1 MFARLD
7 SQIPGPRFICRFFL
21 LVAVLVGAGC
31 IAQATTF
38 TVNKTADTNDGFC
51 NADCSLR
58 EAIVA
63 ANNTP
68 GADVI
73 TFNTGTVLTPT
84 TPLPAITD
92 SLTIDG
98 GTVNGYPFHEISGT
112 LAGANADGLVVSSP
126 VVVTKI
132 TVIIKNLAIY
142 RFGRHGIFVNS
153 FSGVN
158 FTLLNCALGTDA
170 AGTVD
175 QGNGQNGL
183 RILAYANSTFNVGS
197 TTPTDQNVISGNNS
211 DGIAIVTASNIS
223 NANTQIFIINNNIGT
238 NDIGSA
244 KLGNTGNGISFT
256 GASTGYQ
263 LTIGGPQSTS
273 RNLISGNGQNG
284 IYAVSNQLLVY
295 GNYIGP
301 GFSGHNGLGNSLDG
315 IRLDGNVDATIGGTL
330 NGNGPAFDGGNVI
343 SGNGGDGVN
352 IVNHNATVTIKR
364 NLIGINAG
372 QSGALANA
380 GYGVE
385 IKDPSSFAPTNVLI
399 GSKDSAS
406 DFNVISGN
414 ANYGISIDEKVGKV
428 EIYGNRIGLSGD
440 LATNVPNLG
449 GIRILSTQNKV
460 GEAGN
465 GTAANFIG
473 RNTQNG
479 ILLTGPSATAN
490 EIYRNFIGT
499 TANDS
504 NQGNQADGI
513 LIDNG
518 ASGNKIGNGLASGL
532 NKISFNG
539 GNGVSV
545 AAGSNNSVRGN
556 WLSSNSGLGINLGPN
571 GVASNDAGDADSGA
585 NDLQNYPV
593 IVRAHPGQIIGS
605 FNSTP
610 NSEFVIDYYSVS
622 SCNASGNGEGGN
634 PLGSDTQVVTDQNGN
649 ANLNFAP
656 SSAPAGFV
664 TATATR
670 TGSGTSEFSKC
681 VPVTPDPGS
690 VKFSAANYSTSESS
704 NVPVKVTRVN
714 GTDSFSVSYST
725 QDGSAKAGVDYT
737 AKSGLVTF
745 NVGELSK
752 TIDIPILNDTL
763 DENDEAFTVV
773 LTGLP
778 PDVTLGTPSTAT
790 VTIKDDDPLPKFSIS
805 DFQTTEGNSG
815 TKDFTFNVSLS
826 AASSFDTTVE
836 FFTDADSSNDNDY
849 QNASGTLTFV
859 AGETQ
864 KTIVV
869 KVNGD
874 TLLEEDEVF
883 LVKLTNPTNAEIGK
897 GQGNGTIIN
906 DDTEGG
912 TTVQFSQAS
921 FDVQEDLTA
930 AIITVIRTGDTSGT
944 TTVDY
949 FTEDDTATQKSDY
962 EIASGTLTFLP
973 EETSKTFVVLINEDS
988 YVEGSEKVNL
998 YLSNVT
1004 GGIKEEPFSAVLNI
1018 MDDAVESPGNSL
1030 DDAQSFV
1037 YTHYHDFLNRE
1048 PDPAGLAFWTNEITS
1063 CGNDANCVEAK
1074 RVNVSA
1080 SFFASIEFQETGFL
1094 RYLIEKESF
1103 GTMPKYATFMQDLQ
1117 EVSRGLIVNSPGW
1130 QQKLAD
1136 NQRQFADTWINRPDF
1151 KAAYGGL
1158 SDDAYVTALYQNA
1171 GIVPSQAEKDKLV
1184 GALNTAGMNRSAVL
1198 LEVASDASFR
1208 QQEQNRAF
1216 VLMQYFGYLRRDP
1229 NALPDTD
1236 LSGYNFWLNKLNQF
1250 GGNYV
1255 DAEMV
1260 KAFITSIEYRQRFGQ

>member
-7 SQIPGPRFICRFFL
+7 SRFPGARVICRSFL
-21 LVAVLVGAGC
+21 LVAMLFGTVC
-31 IAQATTF
+31 IAHGTTF
-38 TVNKTADTNDGFC
+38 TVTKTADTNDGFC

-68 GADVI
+68 GADLI
-73 TFNTGTVLTPT
+73 TFNTGGVQTPT

-98 GTVNGYPFHEISGT
+98 GTINGYPDHEISGT

-126 VVVTKI
+126 AVVAKI
-132 TVIIKNLAIY
+132 TVIIKNLAIN

-153 FSGVN
+153 FAGVN

-183 RILAYANSTFNVGS
+183 RIFAYANSAFNVGTS
-197 TTPTDQNVISGNNS
+197 TPTDKNVISGNNS
-211 DGIAIVTASNIS
+211 DGVAIVTAPNIS

-238 NDIGSA
+238 NDVGSA
-244 KLGNTGNGISFT
+244 KLGNAGNGISFT

-263 LTIGGPQSTS
+263 LTIGGPQSAS

-284 IYAVSNQLLVY
+284 IYAASNKLLVF

-301 GFSGHNGLGNSLDG
+301 GSNGGTSLGNSLDG
-315 IRLDGNVDATIGGTL
+315 IRLDGNVDATIGGTI
-330 NGNGPAFDGGNVI
+330 NGNGVSFNGGNLI

-352 IVNHNATVTIKR
+352 IINHNATVTIKR
-364 NLIGINAG
+364 NLIGIN
-372 QSGALANA
+372 SGLTGGLPNA

-385 IKDPSSFAPTNVLI
+385 IKDPSSVATVNVLI
-399 GSKDSAS
+399 GSKDSAL

-414 ANYGISIDEKVGKV
+414 ANYGISIDEKVNGV
-428 EIYGNRIGLSGD
+428 QIYGNRIGLDDSKSG
-440 LATNVPNLG
+440 NFPNLG
-449 GIRILSTQNKV
+449 GIRILSAQNKV
-460 GEAGN
+460 GEPGSDV
-465 GTAANFIG
+465 GANYIG
-473 RNTQNG
+473 RNSQNG
-479 ILLTGPSATAN
+479 ILLTGPSATDN

-499 TANDS
+499 NPNDS
-504 NQGNQADGI
+504 NQGNQANGI

-532 NKISFNG
+532 NEISFNG

-545 AAGSNNSVRGN
+545 AVGTNNSVRGN
-556 WLSSNSGLGINLGPN
+556 SLSSNTGLGINLGPN
-571 GVASNDAGDADSGA
+571 GVASNDDGDADNGA

-622 SCNASGNGEGGN
+622 SCNASGNGEGRN
-634 PLGSDTQVVTDQNGN
+634 PLGSDIQVFTDQNGN

-656 SSAPAGFV
+656 SSVAAGFV

-670 TGSGTSEFSKC
+670 AGVGTSEFSKC
-681 VPVTPDPGS
+681 VPITPAPGS
-690 VKFSAANYSTSESS
+690 VMFATANYSISESS
-704 NVPVKVTRVN
+704 NVSVKVIRGN
-714 GTDSFSVSYST
+714 STDSFSVSYST
-725 QDGSAKAGVDYT
+725 QDGTAKAGVDYT

-745 NVGELSK
+745 NVGESFK
-752 TIDIPILNDTL
+752 IIDIPILNDTL

-773 LTGLP
+773 LTDLP
-778 PDVTLGTPSTAT
+778 PDVTLGTPSTTT

-805 DFQTTEGNSG
+805 DFQATEGNSG
-815 TKDFTFNVSLS
+815 TKEFTFNVTLS
-826 AASSFDTTVE
+826 AASALDTTVDYA
-836 FFTDADSSNDNDY
+836 TDTDSPNDNDY
-849 QNASGTLTFV
+849 QNVSGTLTFV

-874 TLLEEDEVF
+874 TLFEENEEF
-883 LVKLTNPTNAEIGK
+883 LVKLTNPTNAGINK
-897 GQGNGTIIN
+897 VQGNGTIIN
-906 DDTEGG
+906 DDAEGG

-930 AIITVIRTGDTSGT
+930 AIITVMRTGDTSGT
-944 TTVDY
+944 TTVNY
-949 FTEDDTATQKSDY
+949 FTGDDTATQKSDY

-973 EETSKTFVVLINEDS
+973 GETSKTFVVLINEDS
-988 YVEGSEKVNL
+988 YVEGPEKVTL
-998 YLSNVT
+998 HLSDPN
-1004 GGIKEEPFSAVLNI
+1004 GAIEGEPSSAVLNI
-1018 MDDAVESPGNSL
+1018 IDDAVESPGDVI

-1037 YTHYHDFLNRE
+1037 YLHYHDFLNRE
-1048 PDPAGLAFWTNEITS
+1048 PDAEGLAFWTNQITS
-1063 CGNDANCVEAK
+1063 CGSDAQCVEAR
-1074 RVNVSA
+1074 RVDVSA
-1080 SFFASIEFQETGFL
+1080 SFFLSIEFQETA
-1094 RYLIEKESF
+1094 YLLYLMQKESF
-1103 GTMPKYATFMQDLQ
+1103 ATMPKYATFMHDLQ
-1117 EVSRGLIVNSPGW
+1117 EVSRGVIVNSPGW

-1136 NQRQFADTWINRPDF
+1136 NQHQFADTWINRPEF
-1151 KAAYGGL
+1151 KAAYDAL
-1158 SDDAYVTALYQNA
+1158 SNDAYVNALYQNA
-1171 GIVPSQAEKDKLV
+1171 GIVPPQAEKDKLV
-1184 GALNTAGMNRSAVL
+1184 AALNTASMNRSAVL

-1208 QQEQNRAF
+1208 HQEQNPAF

-1229 NALPDTD
+1229 DALPDTD

-1250 GGNYV
+1250 GGNYI

-1260 KAFITSIEYRQRFGQ
+1260 KAFITSIEYRQRFGP

>member
-7 SQIPGPRFICRFFL
+7 SRIFATRFICRFFL
-21 LVAVLVGAGC
+21 LVAVVVGAGC

-68 GADVI
+68 GADLI
-73 TFNTGTVLTPT
+73 TFNTGTVFTPT

-98 GTVNGYPFHEISGT
+98 GTINGYPGHEISGT

-126 VVVTKI
+126 VVVAKI

-158 FTLLNCALGTDA
+158 FTLLNCALGTDS

-183 RILAYANSTFNVGS
+183 RIFAYANSTFNVGS
-197 TTPTDQNVISGNNS
+197 TTPADKNVISGNNS

-238 NDIGSA
+238 NDIGTA
-244 KLGNTGNGISFT
+244 KLGNAGNGISFT

-263 LTIGGPQSTS
+263 LTVGGSPTTS

-284 IYAVSNQLLVY
+284 IYAASNKLLLY
-295 GNYIGP
+295 ANYIGP
-301 GFSGHNGLGNSLDG
+301 GYNGGNGLGNSLDG

-330 NGNGPAFDGGNVI
+330 NGNGPALDGGNVI

-352 IVNHNATVTIKR
+352 IINHNATVTIKR

-372 QSGALANA
+372 QSGALANT

-385 IKDPSSFAPTNVLI
+385 VKDPSSFVTANVLI

-414 ANYGISIDEKVGKV
+414 ANYGISIDEKVGSV
-428 EIYGNRIGLSGD
+428 QIYGNRIGLSGN

-460 GEAGN
+460 GEAGS
-465 GTAANFIG
+465 GIAPNFIG

-479 ILLTGPSATAN
+479 ILLTGPNATAN
-490 EIYRNFIGT
+490 EIYRNYIGT
-499 TANDS
+499 NVNDS

-518 ASGNKIGNGLASGL
+518 ASGNKIGNGLSSGS
-532 NKISFNG
+532 NQIGFNG

-556 WLSSNSGLGINLGPN
+556 SLFSNTGLGINLGPN

-585 NDLQNYPV
+585 NDLQNYPL
-593 IVRAHPGQIIGS
+593 ITRAHPGQIIGS
-605 FNSTP
+605 FNGTP

-622 SCNASGNGEGGN
+622 SCNASGNGEGRN
-634 PLGSDTQVVTDQNGN
+634 LLGSDTQVVTDQNGN

-656 SSAPAGFV
+656 SSVPAGFV

-670 TGSGTSEFSKC
+670 AGSGTSEFSKC

-690 VKFSAANYSTSESS
+690 VRFEAANYSISESS
-704 NVPVKVTRVN
+704 NVPVKVTRVI

-725 QDGSAKAGVDYT
+725 QDGTAKAGVDYT

-752 TIDIPILNDTL
+752 TIDIPILNDSL
-763 DENDEAFTVV
+763 HENDETFTVV
-773 LTGLP
+773 LTDLP
-778 PDVTLGTPSTAT
+778 PDVTLGTPSTTT
-790 VTIKDDDPLPKFSIS
+790 VTIKDDDPLPKFSIKS
-805 DFQTTEGNSG
+805 FQSTEGNSG
-815 TKDFTFNVSLS
+815 TKDFTFNVTLS
-826 AASSFDTTVE
+826 AASSFDTTVD
-836 FFTDADSSNDNDY
+836 FFTDTDSENDNDY
-849 QNASGTLTFV
+849 QPVSGTLTFT
-859 AGETQ
+859 AGEIQ

-874 TLLEEDEVF
+874 TLPEEDEEF
-883 LVKLTNPTNAEIGK
+883 LVKLTNPTNAEIG
-897 GQGNGTIIN
+897 QGPGTGLIIN

-930 AIITVIRTGDTSGT
+930 AIITVMRTGDTSGT
-944 TTVDY
+944 TTVNY

-973 EETSKTFVVLINEDS
+973 DETSKTFVVLINEDS
-988 YVEGSEKVNL
+988 YVEGPEKVTL
-998 YLSNVT
+998 YLLKPN
-1004 GGIKEEPFSAVLNI
+1004 GAIRGEPDTAVLNI
-1018 MDDAVESPGNSL
+1018 IDDGLESPGNVI

-1037 YTHYHDFLNRE
+1037 YLHYHDFLNRE
-1048 PDPAGLAFWTNEITS
+1048 PDAEGLAFWTSQITS
-1063 CGNDANCVEAK
+1063 CGSDAQCIEAR
-1074 RVNVSA
+1074 RVDVSA
-1080 SFFASIEFQETGFL
+1080 SFFLSIEFQETA
-1094 RYLIEKESF
+1094 YLLYLMQKESF
-1103 GTMPKYATFMQDLQ
+1103 ATMPKYATFMHDLQ
-1117 EVSRGLIVNSPGW
+1117 EVSRGVIVNSPGW

-1136 NQRQFADTWINRPDF
+1136 NQRQFADTWINRPEF
-1151 KAAYGGL
+1151 KAVYDAL
-1158 SDDAYVTALYQNA
+1158 SNDEYVNALYQNA

-1184 GALNTAGMNRSAVL
+1184 ADLNSAGMNRSAVL
-1198 LEVASDASFR
+1198 LEVASNASFR
-1208 QQEQNRAF
+1208 QQEQNPAF

-1260 KAFITSIEYRQRFGQ
+1260 KAFITSIEYRQRFGP

>member
-7 SQIPGPRFICRFFL
+7 SRIPATRFICRFFL
-21 LVAVLVGAGC
+21 LVAVVVGAGC

-38 TVNKTADTNDGFC
+38 IVNKAADTNDGFC

-68 GADVI
+68 GADLI
-73 TFNTGTVLTPT
+73 TFSTGAVLTPT

-98 GTVNGYPFHEISGT
+98 GTVNGYPDTEISGT

-126 VVVTKI
+126 VVVAKI

-170 AGTVD
+170 VGMAD

-183 RILAYANSTFNVGS
+183 RIFAYANSTFNVGS
-197 TTPTDQNVISGNNS
+197 TTPADKNVISGNNS

-223 NANTQIFIINNNIGT
+223 NANTQISIINNNIGT

-244 KLGNTGNGISFT
+244 KLGNAGNGISFT

-263 LTIGGPQSTS
+263 LTIGGPPSTS

-284 IYAVSNQLLVY
+284 IYTASNKLLLY

-301 GFSGHNGLGNSLDG
+301 GFNGNNGLGNSLDG

-352 IVNHNATVTIKR
+352 IVNHNATATIKR

-385 IKDPSSFAPTNVLI
+385 IKDPSSFATANVLI

-414 ANYGISIDEKVGKV
+414 ANYGISIDEKVGSV
-428 EIYGNRIGLSGD
+428 QIYGNRIGLSGN

-490 EIYRNFIGT
+490 EIYRNYIGT
-499 TANDS
+499 NANDS
-504 NQGNQADGI
+504 NQGNQTDGI

-518 ASGNKIGNGLASGL
+518 ASGNKIGNGLATGL

-556 WLSSNSGLGINLGPN
+556 WLSSNTGLGINLGPN
-571 GVASNDAGDADSGA
+571 GVASNDGGDADSGA

-593 IVRAHPGQIIGS
+593 IARAHPGQIIGS

-622 SCNASGNGEGGN
+622 SCNASGNGEGRN

-670 TGSGTSEFSKC
+670 AGSGTSEFSKC

-725 QDGSAKAGVDYT
+725 QDGTAKAGVDYT

-773 LTGLP
+773 LTDLP
-778 PDVTLGTPSTAT
+778 PDVTLGAPSTTT
-790 VTIKDDDPLPKFSIS
+790 VTIKDDDPLPKFSVS
-805 DFQTTEGNSG
+805 SFQSTEGNSG
-815 TKDFTFNVSLS
+815 TKDFTFNVTLS
-826 AASSFDTTVE
+826 AASSLDTTVD
-836 FFTDADSSNDNDY
+836 FFTDIDSENNNDY
-849 QNASGTLTFV
+849 QPVSGTVTFA

-883 LVKLTNPTNAEIGK
+883 LVKLTNPTNAEIGDS
-897 GQGNGTIIN
+897 QGNGIIIN

-930 AIITVIRTGDTSGT
+930 AIITVMRTGDTSGT

-973 EETSKTFVVLINEDS
+973 DETSKTFVVLINEDS
-988 YVEGSEKVNL
+988 YVEGPEKVTL
-998 YLSNVT
+998 YLSNPNGAIT
-1004 GGIKEEPFSAVLNI
+1004 GEPYTAVLNI
-1018 MDDAVESPGNSL
+1018 IDDGLESPGNVI

-1037 YTHYHDFLNRE
+1037 YLHYHDFLNRE
-1048 PDPAGLAFWTNEITS
+1048 PDAEGLAFWTNQITS
-1063 CGNDANCVEAK
+1063 CGSDAQCIEA
-1074 RVNVSA
+1074 RRADVSA
-1080 SFFASIEFQETGFL
+1080 SFFLSIEFQETA
-1094 RYLIEKESF
+1094 YLLYLMQKESF
-1103 GTMPKYATFMQDLQ
+1103 ATMPKYATFMHDLQ
-1117 EVSRGLIVNSPGW
+1117 EVSRGVIVNSPGW
-1130 QQKLAD
+1130 QQNLAD
-1136 NQRQFADTWINRPDF
+1136 NQRQFAETWINRPEF
-1151 KAAYGGL
+1151 KAAYDGL
-1158 SDDAYVTALYQNA
+1158 SNDAYVNALYQNA

-1184 GALNTAGMNRSAVL
+1184 ASLNGAGMNRSGVL

-1208 QQEQNRAF
+1208 HQEQNPAF

-1250 GGNYV
+1250 GGNYI

-1260 KAFITSIEYRQRFGQ
+1260 KAFITSIEYRQRFGP

>member
-1 MFARLD
+1 
-7 SQIPGPRFICRFFL
+7 
-21 LVAVLVGAGC
+21 
-31 IAQATTF
+31 
-38 TVNKTADTNDGFC
+38 
-51 NADCSLR
+51 LR

-68 GADVI
+68 GADLI
-73 TFNTGTVLTPT
+73 IFNTGVLTPT

-98 GTVNGYPFHEISGT
+98 GTVNGYPDTEISGT

-126 VVVTKI
+126 AVVAKI

-170 AGTVD
+170 VGMAD

-183 RILAYANSTFNVGS
+183 RIFAYANSTFNVGS
-197 TTPTDQNVISGNNS
+197 TTPADKNVISGNNS
-211 DGIAIVTASNIS
+211 DGIAIVTASNII

-244 KLGNTGNGISFT
+244 KLGNAGNGISFT

-284 IYAVSNQLLVY
+284 IYAASNKLLLY

-301 GFSGHNGLGNSLDG
+301 GFNGNNGLGNSLDG
-315 IRLDGNVDATIGGTL
+315 IRLDGNVDATIGGSFD
-330 NGNGPAFDGGNVI
+330 GNGVPVDGGNVI

-352 IVNHNATVTIKR
+352 IINHNATVTIKR
-364 NLIGINAG
+364 NLIGINAN
-372 QSGALANA
+372 QSSALANA

-385 IKDPSSFAPTNVLI
+385 IKDPSSFAAANVLI
-399 GSKDSAS
+399 GSKDNAS

-414 ANYGISIDEKVGKV
+414 ANYGISIDEKVGGV
-428 EIYGNRIGLSGD
+428 QIYGNRIGLSGNQ
-440 LATNVPNLG
+440 ATNVPNLG

-460 GEAGN
+460 GAAGG

-490 EIYRNFIGT
+490 EIYGNFIGT
-499 TANDS
+499 NPNDL
-504 NQGNQADGI
+504 NQGNQGDGI

-518 ASGNKIGNGLASGL
+518 ASGNKIGNGLASGS

-545 AAGSNNSVRGN
+545 AAGSNNSVRIN
-556 WLSSNSGLGINLGPN
+556 SISSNTGLGINLGPN

-593 IVRAHPGQIIGS
+593 IARAHPGQIIGS

-622 SCNASGNGEGGN
+622 SCNASGNGEGRN

-656 SSAPAGFV
+656 SLTPAGFV

-670 TGSGTSEFSKC
+670 SGSGTSEFSKC
-681 VPVTPDPGS
+681 VAVTPDPGS
-690 VKFSAANYSTSESS
+690 VKFGAANYSISESS
-704 NVPVKVTRVN
+704 NVPVKVIRAN

-725 QDGSAKAGVDYT
+725 QDGTAKAGVDYT

-745 NVGELSK
+745 NVGEVSK
-752 TIDIPILNDTL
+752 IIDIPILNDTL
-763 DENDEAFTVV
+763 HENDEAFTVV
-773 LTGLP
+773 LTDLP
-778 PDVTLGTPSTAT
+778 PDVTLGTPSTTT

-815 TKDFTFNVSLS
+815 TKDFTFNVTMS
-826 AASSFDTTVE
+826 AASSFDTSVD
-836 FFTDADSSNDNDY
+836 FFTDTDSPSDNDY
-849 QNASGTLTFV
+849 QNVSGTLTFV

-874 TLLEEDEVF
+874 TLLEEDEAF

-897 GQGNGTIIN
+897 GQGNGIIIN

-930 AIITVIRTGDTSGT
+930 AIITVMRTGDTSGT
-944 TTVDY
+944 TTVNY

-973 EETSKTFVVLINEDS
+973 DETSKTFVVLINEDS
-988 YVEGSEKVNL
+988 YVEGPEKVTL
-998 YLSNVT
+998 RLSNPN
-1004 GGIKEEPFSAVLNI
+1004 GGIEGEPYSAVLNI
-1018 MDDAVESPGNSL
+1018 IDDAVESPGNSL

-1063 CGNDANCVEAK
+1063 CGNDASCVEAK

-1080 SFFASIEFQETGFL
+1080 SFFVSIEFQETGFL
-1094 RYLIEKESF
+1094 LYLIEKESF
-1103 GTMPKYATFMQDLQ
+1103 GTMPKYATFMHDLQ
-1117 EVSRGLIVNSPGW
+1117 EVSRGVIVNSPGW

-1136 NQRQFADTWINRPDF
+1136 NQRQFADTWINRPEF
-1151 KAAYGGL
+1151 MAAYDAL
-1158 SDDAYVTALYQNA
+1158 SNDAYVNALYQNA

-1184 GALNTAGMNRSAVL
+1184 AALNSDSMNRSAVL

-1208 QQEQNRAF
+1208 HQEQNPAF

-1229 NALPDTD
+1229 DALPDTD

-1250 GGNYV
+1250 GGNYIN
-1255 DAEMV
+1255 AEMV
-1260 KAFITSIEYRQRFGQ
+1260 KAFITSIEYRRRFGQ

>member
-7 SQIPGPRFICRFFL
+7 SKIPGTRFICRFFL
-21 LVAVLVGAGC
+21 LVAVVVGAGC

-68 GADVI
+68 GADLI

-98 GTVNGYPFHEISGT
+98 GTVNGYPHTDISGT

-126 VVVTKI
+126 AVVAKI
-132 TVIIKNLAIY
+132 TVILKNLAIY

-153 FSGVN
+153 FFGVN
-158 FTLLNCALGTDA
+158 FTLLNCALGTDN

-183 RILAYANSTFNVGS
+183 RIVASANSTFNVGS
-197 TTPTDQNVISGNNS
+197 TAPTDANVISGNNS

-223 NANTQIFIINNNIGT
+223 NANTQILIINNNIGT

-244 KLGNTGNGISFT
+244 KLGNAGNGISFT
-256 GASTGYQ
+256 GVSTGYQ
-263 LTIGGPQSTS
+263 LTIGGPPSTS

-284 IYAVSNQLLVY
+284 IYAASNQLLVY
-295 GNYIGP
+295 GNNIGP
-301 GFSGHNGLGNSLDG
+301 GANGNNGLGNSLDG
-315 IRLDGNVDATIGGTL
+315 IRLDGNVDATIGGTP
-330 NGNGPAFDGGNVI
+330 NGNGVTFDGGNVI

-352 IVNHNATVTIKR
+352 IISHNATVTIKR
-364 NLIGINAG
+364 NLIGIKAD

-385 IKDPSSFAPTNVLI
+385 IKDPSSFATANVLI
-399 GSKDSAS
+399 GSKDSAF

-414 ANYGISIDEKVGKV
+414 ANYGISIDEKVGSV
-428 EIYGNRIGLSGD
+428 QIYGNRIGLSGNQ
-440 LATNVPNLG
+440 ATNVPNLG

-465 GTAANFIG
+465 GTAPNFIG

-499 TANDS
+499 NPNDS

-518 ASGNKIGNGLASGL
+518 ASGNKIGNGQASGS
-532 NKISFNG
+532 NKIGFNG

-545 AAGSNNSVRGN
+545 AAGTNNSVRVN
-556 WLSSNSGLGINLGPN
+556 SLSSNTGLGINLGPN

-593 IVRAHPGQIIGS
+593 ITRAHTGQIVGS
-605 FNSTP
+605 FNTTP

-622 SCNASGNGEGGN
+622 SCNASGNGEGRN
-634 PLGSDTQVVTDQNGN
+634 PLGSDIQVVTDQNGN

-656 SSAPAGFV
+656 SSVPAGFV

-670 TGSGTSEFSKC
+670 AGSGTSEFSKC
-681 VPVTPDPGS
+681 VPVTPAPGS
-690 VKFSAANYSTSESS
+690 VMFEAANYSISEFS
-704 NVPVKVTRVN
+704 NVSVKVIRGN
-714 GTDSFSVSYST
+714 GADSFSVSYST
-725 QDGSAKAGVDYT
+725 QDGTAKAGMDYT
-737 AKSGLVTF
+737 AKSGLLTF

-752 TIDIPILNDTL
+752 IIDIPILNDNVH
-763 DENDEAFTVV
+763 ENDEAFTVV
-773 LTGLP
+773 LTDLP
-778 PDVTLGTPSTAT
+778 PDVKLGTPSTMT

-805 DFQTTEGNSG
+805 SFQTTEGNSG
-815 TKDFTFNVSLS
+815 TKDFSFNVTMS
-826 AASSFDTTVE
+826 AASSFDTTVD
-836 FFTDADSSNDNDY
+836 FFTDTDSENNNDY
-849 QNASGTLTFV
+849 QNVSGTLTFA

-883 LVKLTNPTNAEIGK
+883 LVKLTNPTNAEIDK
-897 GQGNGTIIN
+897 GQANGIIIN

-944 TTVDY
+944 TTVNY
-949 FTEDDTATQKSDY
+949 FTEDDTATQRSDY

-973 EETSKTFVVLINEDS
+973 NETSKTFVVLINEDS
-988 YVEGSEKVNL
+988 YVEGPEKVTL
-998 YLSNVT
+998 YLSNPD
-1004 GGIKEEPFSAVLNI
+1004 GAIKEDPFSAVLNI
-1018 MDDAVESPGNSL
+1018 IDDAVESPGNSL

-1037 YTHYHDFLNRE
+1037 YMHYHDFLNRE

-1080 SFFASIEFQETGFL
+1080 SFFVSIEFQETGFL
-1094 RYLIEKESF
+1094 LYLIEKESF
-1103 GTMPKYATFMQDLQ
+1103 ATMPKYATFMHDLQ
-1117 EVSRGLIVNSPGW
+1117 EVSRGVIVNSPGW

-1136 NQRQFADTWINRPDF
+1136 NQRQFADTWINRPEF
-1151 KAAYGGL
+1151 KAAYDAL
-1158 SDDAYVTALYQNA
+1158 SNDAYVNALYQNA
-1171 GIVPSQAEKDKLV
+1171 GIVPSQAEKDKLAA
-1184 GALNTAGMNRSAVL
+1184 ALNSASMNRSAVL

-1208 QQEQNRAF
+1208 HQEQNPAF

-1250 GGNYV
+1250 GGNYIT
-1255 DAEMV
+1255 AEMV